1 MKNFSSGDNKFPQT
15 ILYQAL
21 LSSTLFLYGC
31 GGGDFG
37 DGAAGAPGQNIA
49 ARFVSEPAGVNCVAG
64 GNKFETGPDTNLNN
78 ILDDREV
85 TAFSYICNVAP
96 GVAGAIGASGA
107 TGPAG
112 ATGPT
117 GAVGATGGAGLV
129 GTNGTAGPAGPRG
142 PSLLIRGTAIP
153 AGFVGNVVIDARC
166 PIGYGGILTESGLD
180 TNLDGFL
187 DAKEVTRSTIS
198 CRDGNQVFP

>member
-1 MKNFSSGDNKFPQT
+1 MKNFSSVDNKYQQT

-21 LSSTLFLYGC
+21 LSSTLLLYGC

-49 ARFVSEPAGVNCVAG
+49 ARFVSEPSGANCVAG
-64 GNKFETGPDTNLNN
+64 GNKFETGPDTNLNSV
-78 ILDDREV
+78 LDDREV
-85 TAFSYICNVAP
+85 TAVSYLCNAA
-96 GVAGAIGASGA
+96 AGA
-107 TGPAG
+107 AG
-112 ATGPT
+112 AVGAVGAAGPTGPT
-117 GAVGATGGAGLV
+117 GLTGTVGATGAAGLV

-153 AGFVGNVVIDARC
+153 AGFSPPDPRC
-166 PIGYGGILTESGLD
+166 PAGYGGILTESGLD

-187 DAKEVTRSTIS
+187 DANEVTRSTVS
-198 CRDGNQVFP
+198 CRNPNQVFP